1 MSGASGTVE
10 GSTREAGRRPA
21 PSWRFG
27 SSRGPRWGTAT
38 GRPAPT
44 TGAVLRGSV
53 LFVGALLMLVPVLWA
68 VLSSFKTPAELSA
81 RPPSVL
87 PGQFATENY
96 SQALSSFSFGQYFVN
111 SVVVTVAATAL
122 TLTINS
128 MAAYALA
135 KYNFRGRDALFL
147 LTLATIM
154 IPLQVILL
162 PVYQVV
168 SSLGLVNSLW
178 GLIIPPAAT
187 PTGVFLLRQ
196 YMLTIPDEPLEA
208 ARIDGAGEF
217 QIFWRIVLPLC
228 RPALAVLAIFS
239 VIWRWNDFLWPLIIA
254 QDEAVYTL
262 PVALARFSSQQVV
275 PFNLVLAMSVLSIL
289 PVIIIFLLT
298 QRQIVT
304 GIAQTGLK

>member
-1 MSGASGTVE
+1 MSRQATVDRSRPATGGGSGRWV
-10 GSTREAGRRPA
+10 STSDRRP
-21 PSWRFG
+21 PSTGVVVR
-27 SSRGPRWGTAT
+27 AT
-38 GRPAPT
+38 
-44 TGAVLRGSV
+44 VLV
-53 LFVGALLMLVPVLWA
+53 VGAILMLIPIVWA
-68 VLSSFKTPAELSA
+68 VLSSFKSRTELAS

-87 PGQFATENY
+87 PERFGIDNY
-96 SQALSSFSFGQYFVN
+96 TGALSSFNFGQYFLN
-111 SVVVTVAATAL
+111 SVIVTVAATVL
-122 TLTINS
+122 TLAINS

-135 KYNFRGRDALFL
+135 KYNFRGRDFLFL

-178 GLIIPPAAT
+178 GMIIPPAAT

-196 YMLTIPDEPLEA
+196 YMLTLPDDTLEA

-228 RPALAVLAIFS
+228 RPALAVVAIFS

-254 QDEAVYTL
+254 QDESVYTL

-275 PFNLVLAMSVLSIL
+275 PFNLVLAMSVLSML
-289 PVIIIFLLT
+289 PVIILFLLM
-298 QRQIVT
+298 QRQIVA
-304 GIAQTGLK
+304 GIAQTGMK